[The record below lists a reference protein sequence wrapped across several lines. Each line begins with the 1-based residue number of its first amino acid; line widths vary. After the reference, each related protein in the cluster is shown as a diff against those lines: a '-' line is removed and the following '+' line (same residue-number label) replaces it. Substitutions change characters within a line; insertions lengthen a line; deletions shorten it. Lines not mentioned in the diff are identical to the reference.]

1 MLPSSQLRQMHLII
15 SPRTPL
21 RWHTDLVRRHWTYP
35 RRASGRPRM
44 AQAIRALLLEMA
56 RDNPTWGYR
65 RIYGELTGHA
75 DFLREQIDGATGE

>member
-1 MLPSSQLRQMHLII
+1 
-15 SPRTPL
+15 
-21 RWHTDLVRRHWTYP
+21 
-35 RRASGRPRM
+35 M